1 MNREEIDHGCSPEE
15 ESKEVEIQ
23 KEGKEGRAEKEKSRA
38 TLQSEEEEGGSEKEE
53 SRAEEGCGQKEIRTE
68 ESGAQEGRSEEA
80 RRAEAARGS
89 TASSARGFRSCR
101 DAEPDHLSPV
111 QPAGGRR
118 KFG

>member
-15 ESKEVEIQ
+15 ESEEVEIQ

-38 TLQSEEEEGGSEKEE
+38 TLQSEEEGGSEKEE
-53 SRAEEGCGQKEIRTE
+53 SRAEEGCGQKEIRTQ
-68 ESGAQEGRSEEA
+68 ESRAQESSAEEA

-89 TASSARGFRSCR
+89 TASSARGVRSCR